1 MASLTTE
8 QHLQDQQHPPGT
20 LLLEDLQHGSGR
32 VLLHPIPTTDPND
45 PLNWS
50 GPRKAFSIGLV
61 LLYVTLTFVQLDIG
75 VIAFGQYQIEL
86 GFDINTLNS
95 GQAMGYAGLGLSS
108 ILFIPLMNK
117 YGRRPIYIIS
127 LVLQVSA
134 CVWLA
139 MTRTKA
145 DMLLSNLLAGFGG
158 GICETIVQITIA
170 DIFFVH
176 QHAAMNSYYLFS
188 TTIGSTLGPVAA
200 GYVIESQGWR
210 WIWWWCVILIGANL
224 VLVLFLFEE
233 SKYTPKLN
241 GETLANQPPLGNDH
255 EEDVLPDAKKK
266 SLDADDALQRSIT
279 NNHGHIDG
287 NIPIKTYRERMALLS
302 PTDEHVFGKLLD
314 AFVILVT
321 FPAVAF
327 AAITFG
333 SLLALFAL
341 VMSVQATYLFL
352 PPYNFTAIGV
362 GLINLSGFISA
373 IPAAFVGGWLDDR
386 LILSLSK
393 RNGGLYEPE
402 MRLWLSLPCI
412 ILTPASVLMVGLGFS
427 YGVAWPVVAV
437 GSGLFSFCLTVSGSI
452 ALSYTM
458 DCYHSIVGSS
468 MIGIIFMRNVF
479 AVVILFALTPWITA
493 MGLINVHI
501 IVAVIIFVIQLLAVP
516 FLFWGKRFRAATA
529 QRYRYHAQRQPT
541 ARD

>member
-1 MASLTTE
+1 ME
-8 QHLQDQQHPPGT
+8 QHLKDQQHPPGT
-20 LLLEDLQHGSGR
+20 LLLED
-32 VLLHPIPTTDPND
+32 
-45 PLNWS
+45 W
-50 GPRKAFSIGLV
+50 PRKTFSIGLV
-61 LLYVTLTFVQLDIG
+61 LLYVTLTFIQLDIG
-75 VIAFGQYQIEL
+75 VIAFGQYQSEL

-108 ILFIPLMNK
+108 ILFVPLMNN
-117 YGRRPIYIIS
+117 
-127 LVLQVSA
+127 
-134 CVWLA
+134 
-139 MTRTKA
+139 
-145 DMLLSNLLAGFGG
+145 NLMAGFGG
-158 GICETIVQITIA
+158 GICETIVQITIV

-176 QHAAMNSYYLFS
+176 QHAAMNSYYLFF

-233 SKYTPKLN
+233 SKYTPMLN
-241 GETLANQPPLGNDH
+241 GEALANQPPLGNDH
-255 EEDVLPDAKKK
+255 EEDILPDGKKK
-266 SLDADDALQRSIT
+266 GLDAGDALQRSIT
-279 NNHGHIDG
+279 NNNCHVDG
-287 NIPIKTYRERMALLS
+287 TIPIRTYRERMALIS
-302 PTDEHVFGKLLD
+302 PTDEHVFRKLLD

-327 AAITFG
+327 TAITFG

-373 IPAAFVGGWLDDR
+373 IPAAFIGGWLDDW
-386 LILSLSK
+386 LIMSLSK

-412 ILTPASVLMVGLGFS
+412 ILTPASVLMVGLGFA
-427 YGVAWPVVAV
+427 YGVAWPLVAV
-437 GSGLFSFCLTVSGSI
+437 GSGLFSFCLTISGSI

-468 MIGIIFMRNVF
+468 MIGIIFIRNVF

-493 MGLINVHI
+493 MRLINVHV
-501 IVAVIIFVIQLLAVP
+501 IVAAVIFVIQLLAVL
-516 FLFWGKRFRAATA
+516 FLIWGKRFRAATA
-529 QRYRYHAQRQPT
+529 QRYRNHAQRQPT

>member
-1 MASLTTE
+1 MASPTTE
-8 QHLQDQQHPPGT
+8 QRLQDQQHPPGT
-20 LLLEDLQHGSGR
+20 LLLEDLQHGSGN
-32 VLLHPIPTTDPND
+32 VLLHPIPTADPND

-50 GPRKAFSIGLV
+50 TPRKAFSIGLV
-61 LLYVTLTFVQLDIG
+61 LLYVMLTFVQLDIG
-75 VIAFGQYQIEL
+75 VIAFAQYQNEL
-86 GFDINTLNS
+86 GFNINTLNS

-108 ILFIPLMNK
+108 ILFVPLMNK
-117 YGRRPIYIIS
+117 YGRRPIYVIS
-127 LVLQVSA
+127 LVLQVAA

-139 MTRTKA
+139 MTKTTV
-145 DMLLSNLLAGFGG
+145 DLLLSNLLAGFGG
-158 GICETIVQITIA
+158 GICETIVQMTIA

-176 QHAAMNSYYLFS
+176 QHAAMNAYYLFS

-210 WIWWWCVILIGANL
+210 WMWWWCVILIGANL

-233 SKYTPKLN
+233 SKYTPMLN
-241 GETLANQPPLGNDH
+241 GETIISQSPLESDH
-255 EEDVLPDAKKK
+255 EENISADRKKL
-266 SLDADDALQRSIT
+266 SLDVGDALQRSIT
-279 NNHGHIDG
+279 DKRPHIDEG
-287 NIPIKTYRERMALLS
+287 IPMKTYRQRLALLS
-302 PTDEHVFGKLLD
+302 PTDEQIFNKLLD
-314 AFVILVT
+314 SFVILVT

-327 AAITFG
+327 TAITFG

-352 PPYNFTAIGV
+352 PPYNFTAVGV
-362 GLINLSGFISA
+362 GLINISGFISA

-412 ILTPASVLMVGLGFS
+412 ILSPASVLMVGLGFA
-427 YGVAWPVVAV
+427 YGVAWPLIAV
-437 GSGLFSFCLTVSGSI
+437 GSGLFSFCLSVSGSI

-479 AVVILFALTPWITA
+479 AVVILFALTPWIMA
-493 MGLINVHI
+493 MGLVYVHI
-501 IVAVIIFVIQLLAVP
+501 IVAGILFMIQLLVVP
-516 FLFWGKRFRAATA
+516 FLIWGKTFRAATS
-529 QRYRYHAQRQPT
+529 QRYRRRAQGQSTNRE
-541 ARD
+541 